1 MFANI
6 RALKENVSPLWYYL
20 QNTTNTNVKGNWNKY
35 LYDKRGKFVQH
46 FKPKEEPE
54 DFKDKIEQC
63 VYLKKLTQQEVKQEV
78 K

>member
-35 LYDKRGKFVQH
+35 LYDKRGKFV
-46 FKPKEEPE
+46 
-54 DFKDKIEQC
+54 
-63 VYLKKLTQQEVKQEV
+63 
-78 K
+78 